1 MEKVNFYSAAECVFV
16 VSLNPLRILPNLA
29 CGGVVMMCAKCRS
42 GARNIL
48 KTSREKG

>member
-29 CGGVVMMCAKCRS
+29 AVE
-42 GARNIL
+42 L
-48 KTSREKG
+48 SRCVQSADLVLGTF